1 MTPQEQQL
9 IESLF
14 QRLTQSAAQSGPR
27 DPEAE
32 ALIQQRVQSLP
43 GAAYYMAQTLLVQ
56 ERALQQAEARLAGQ
70 PQQSSFLPPT
80 ATPGQQPNPY
90 AAAPPYAG
98 PGYQQQPGGGAGSF
112 LASAGKIALGVGGG
126 ILVADAAMGLARDV
140 FGQGGFDRDDGGFG
154 QQGFDQDD
162 RGQRDQQQ
170 DYGQQQDYTQQDY
183 TQQDDYA
190 QQDDF
195 TQQDEFDSS
204 DSSGD
209 FGSGQDW

>member
-14 QRLTQSAAQSGPR
+14 QRLTQGAAQSGPR

-43 GAAYYMAQTLLVQ
+43 GAAYYMTQTLLVQ
-56 ERALQQAEARLAGQ
+56 DRALQQAEARLAGQ

-80 ATPGQQPNPY
+80 APPGQQPYPY
-90 AAAPPYAG
+90 APGPP
-98 PGYQQQPGGGAGSF
+98 YQQQAGGGAGSF

-140 FGQGGFDRDDGGFG
+140 FGQGGFDRDERGFG

-162 RGQRDQQQ
+162 RGQRDQQR
-170 DYGQQQDYTQQDY
+170 DYGA
-183 TQQDDYA
+183 QQDDYA

-195 TQQDEFDSS
+195 TQQDDYTQQDAFDSS
-204 DSSGD
+204 DD